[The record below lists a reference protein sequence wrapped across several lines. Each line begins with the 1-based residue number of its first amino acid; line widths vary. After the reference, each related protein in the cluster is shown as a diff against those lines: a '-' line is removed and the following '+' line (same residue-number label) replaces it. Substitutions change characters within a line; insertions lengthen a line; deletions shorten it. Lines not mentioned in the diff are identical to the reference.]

1 MGNTT
6 KELHFSCTKPG
17 NIRGGYRPP
26 CTFNHYCTEGKLI
39 ASVSEAGE
47 KSASLV
53 KLTLENQHYGNTRD
67 KAQ

>member
-6 KELHFSCTKPG
+6 KELHFPRTKPG
-17 NIRGGYRPP
+17 NARWGYRPP

-39 ASVSEAGE
+39 ASVSEAGD